1 MTVDEIVKLILAF
14 SVGFSLVVISWQI
27 AMVFGGLAGVI
38 RDFRKAVQNLG
49 TASDMILEDYNAVRK
64 LIYSLKDGLGG
75 ISAVFGAINGLSKM
89 MSGRRGNK
97 EEQAEQGGEVSEP
110 QV

>member
-38 RDFRKAVQNLG
+38 RDFRRAVQNLG

-64 LIYSLKDGLGG
+64 LLYSLKDGLGG
-75 ISAVFGAINGLSKM
+75 IAAVFGAVNGLSKLV
-89 MSGRRGNK
+89 SGRK
-97 EEQAEQGGEVSEP
+97 DDQVEQEASVPAQQE
-110 QV
+110 